1 MRKKVR
7 KLATRREVAETLG
20 VHMQTITGWERQGL
34 PIAKRGGK
42 GVPSKYDLE
51 AVRAWIAARDG
62 AARKAVD
69 GPLDPIQEKAAR
81 DHWQAELAEQTYK
94 IRQKT
99 LLPADE
105 VERAWTTEVAAVRAK
120 LLALPTTFS
129 DRIFREGT
137 LHGLAGVERMIQAAV
152 HDVLRQLS
160 GAGTEADSGEAA

>member
-1 MRKKVR
+1 MRKPRK
-7 KLATRREVAETLG
+7 KLATRRELAATLG
-20 VHMQTITGWERQGL
+20 VHMASITKWEAQGL
-34 PIAKRGGK
+34 PLVKRGRR
-42 GVPSKYDLE
+42 GVPSRYDLE
-51 AVRAWIAARDG
+51 AVRGWLAARD
-62 AARKAVD
+62 KATQKTVD

-94 IRQKT
+94 IRQRT

-105 VERAWTTEVAAVRAK
+105 VERAWSAEVTGVRAK

-129 DRIFREGT
+129 DRLFRAAT
-137 LHGLAGVERMIQAAV
+137 LEGLAGVERMLQAAV